1 MIACAS
7 LDLSKGTAV
16 AGTTKTRSWILL
28 VAIWVALVGAL
39 LVWFTFMNK
48 PGGGSPSWVIGLI
61 VSWLPFLVLMG
72 FWLWISRRNY
82 RTSSGTSWV
91 DLYEQQVAESQRT
104 NALLER
110 IATALEKPSAG

>member
-1 MIACAS
+1 M
-7 LDLSKGTAV
+7 

-48 PGGGSPSWVIGLI
+48 PGGGSPSSAIGLI
-61 VSWLPFLVLMG
+61 VSWLPFLALMSVWI
-72 FWLWISRRNY
+72 WLTRRNS

-91 DLYEQQVAESQRT
+91 DLYEQHVVESRRT

-110 IATALEKPSAG
+110 IAAALEKCSPSPG